1 MVSSQK
7 QQAGRASVQGLSQGY
22 YRPTEQM
29 STFVEAHEVE
39 VVFEVNIGLL
49 IKRKDAG
56 DVRSHGL
63 E

>member
-29 STFVEAHEVE
+29 PTFVEAHKVE

>member
-1 MVSSQK
+1 
-7 QQAGRASVQGLSQGY
+7 
-22 YRPTEQM
+22 M
-29 STFVEAHEVE
+29 SAFIETHEGE
-39 VVFEVNIGLL
+39 VVFEENIGLL

>member
-1 MVSSQK
+1 
-7 QQAGRASVQGLSQGY
+7 
-22 YRPTEQM
+22 M

-49 IKRKDAG
+49 IKRKDAD